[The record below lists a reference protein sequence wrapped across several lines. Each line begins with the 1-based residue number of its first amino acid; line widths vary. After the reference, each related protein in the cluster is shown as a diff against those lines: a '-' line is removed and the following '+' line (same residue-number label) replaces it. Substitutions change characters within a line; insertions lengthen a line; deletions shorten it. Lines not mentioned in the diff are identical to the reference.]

1 MPTQPRNQQEPPRLI
16 GVLRASLLFLARR
29 KGLRRWME
37 TSPAARPLTERF
49 ISGMTLADGARV
61 ARDLNVAGF
70 LVALDHLGENVASEI
85 EATAAR
91 DSILRA
97 INEIEASKLQ
107 STVAIKLTQFGLDL
121 SEELCRRN
129 VSSLAARARQA
140 GTRVE
145 VDMED
150 SRYTERT
157 LAIVKDLHAEY
168 GCIRAVIQAYLH
180 RTEADLKVM
189 NRLGIPVRICKGAYR
204 ESASAAVQAKA
215 DVDERYAR
223 YVRLLLDE
231 GTEPAIATHDDR
243 MIAIARAYPK
253 DRFEFQML
261 YGVSRDR
268 QRELVNEGYRM
279 RLYVPYGEA
288 WYPYFMRRLAE
299 RPANV
304 WFVARS
310 LMGG

>member
-1 MPTQPRNQQEPPRLI
+1 
-16 GVLRASLLFLARR
+16 
-29 KGLRRWME
+29 ME

-49 ISGMTLADGARV
+49 ISGMTLADGV
-61 ARDLNVAGF
+61 GVTTQLNAAGF
-70 LVALDHLGENVASEI
+70 LVALDHLGENVASEN

-91 DSILRA
+91 DAILHA
-97 INEIEASKLQ
+97 LSEIEAKRLQ

-121 SEELCRRN
+121 GEELCRRN
-129 VSSLAARARQA
+129 VAALAARARQI

-145 VDMED
+145 IDMED
-150 SRYTERT
+150 SSYTDRT
-157 LAIVKDLHAEY
+157 LGIVKELHQEH

-180 RTEADLKVM
+180 RTEADLKEL

-204 ESASAAVQAKA
+204 EPAAVAAQAKPE
-215 DVDERYAR
+215 VDERYAR
-223 YVRLLLDE
+223 FVRLQLDE

-261 YGVSRDR
+261 YGVRRDR
-268 QRELVNEGYRM
+268 QRELVNEGYKM
-279 RLYVPYGEA
+279 RLYVPYGDA